1 MTEIAIL
8 VTSTM
13 PQSRIDYLVRNYKA
27 RVFWQFTSEAGRG
40 VRCVE
45 PADLAMPA
53 EREPA

>member
-8 VTSTM
+8 VTPTM

-27 RVFWQFTSEAGRG
+27 RVFWPFTSAAGRN

-45 PADLAMPA
+45 PADLAMPVG
-53 EREPA
+53 REPA